1 MCYSL
6 FTPLPAEGLCCFQIL
21 AMMNTAAINTQSVG
35 LCGQECQL
43 SWVKSKGHSYWIVH
57 KSTFNFV
64 QEVPDCGC
72 TIFAFPPATKEF
84 LLLHIL
90 DSI

>member
-21 AMMNTAAINTQSVG
+21 AVMNKAAINTSVFG
-35 LCGQECQL
+35 FCGQEFQL
-43 SWVKSKGHSYWIVH
+43 SWVKSKEHSDRIVR
-57 KSTFNFV
+57 KRTFNFV
-64 QEVPDCGC
+64 KEVPSRGC
-72 TIFAFPPATKEF
+72 PVFAFPPATKEF